1 MSRENNRYLNELS
14 SEILDATEFNKFV
27 RNEAKRQYE
36 ECSGEDYNSLTFDEQ
51 EECVIEQYKHQLD
64 TDWKVM

>member
-1 MSRENNRYLNELS
+1 VSRENNRYLNELS
-14 SEILDATEFNKFV
+14 GEILNTTEFNQFV
-27 RNEAKRQYE
+27 RSEAKRQYE
-36 ECSGEDYNSLTFDEQ
+36 ECSGEDYNSLTVDEQ